1 MNILLLLCVLWIFMS
16 MKTSSFPIP
25 SFQFVSKNL
34 NNNKVTSREVRSPW
48 KYHQPP
54 PSPSGLESALT
65 LLFTEDCL
73 DFLMKLVE
81 AFDQKAYEVRI
92 SKSVAKIHLDFIF
105 SSQVLRQRVLR
116 RCAVK
121 SGKLLEFVSRR
132 PNKSKG

>member
-48 KYHQPP
+48 KSPAPP

-65 LLFTEDCL
+65 LLITEDCL

>member
-1 MNILLLLCVLWIFMS
+1 MS

-48 KYHQPP
+48 KSPAP

-65 LLFTEDCL
+65 LLITEDCL

-92 SKSVAKIHLDFIF
+92 FA
-105 SSQVLRQRVLR
+105 RVH
-116 RCAVK
+116 CPEKA
-121 SGKLLEFVSRR
+121 
-132 PNKSKG
+132 

>member
-48 KYHQPP
+48 KSPAPP

-65 LLFTEDCL
+65 LLITEDCL

-92 SKSVAKIHLDFIF
+92 SELHFIF

-121 SGKLLEFVSRR
+121 SGNLLEFVSRR